1 MQTDSVAPLA
11 HRSPQ
16 SPASEE
22 MPDVETSSDDYA
34 RRFQGAAGR
43 YLLSIQAEAIAR
55 ALQGLPPGNALDVGG
70 AHGQLLD
77 LLRSLG
83 WQVTVHGTSAE
94 CETNLRRRHFG
105 SPFIRGPLHA
115 LPAADRSFDL
125 VVAVRLLPHVTQW
138 SQLIAEMCRVS
149 RRTVLFDYP
158 SKGGLNALTPLLFGV
173 KKSIEGNTRDYRS
186 FSRRELST
194 ELHRHGFGVERQ
206 VKQFFLPMVVHR
218 VGRAALPLRATEQL
232 CRFSGLTALAG
243 SPVILRAGRAA
254 ASGGTR

>member
-1 MQTDSVAPLA
+1 M
-11 HRSPQ
+11 
-16 SPASEE
+16 SEE

-34 RRFQGAAGR
+34 RRFQGSAGR
-43 YLLSIQAEAIAR
+43 YLLSIQADAVAR
-55 ALQGLPPGNALDVGG
+55 ALQGVPPGNALDVGG
-70 AHGQLLD
+70 AHGQLVEV
-77 LLRSLG
+77 LRALG

-94 CETNLRRRHFG
+94 CEANLRRRHFG
-105 SPFIRGPLHA
+105 CTFLRGPLHA

-125 VVAVRLLPHVTQW
+125 VVAVRLLPHVTHW
-138 SQLIAEMCRVS
+138 SQLVGEMCRVS

-186 FSRRELST
+186 FSRHELDV
-194 ELHRHGFGVERQ
+194 ELQRHSFEIERQ

-218 VGRAALPLRATEQL
+218 VGRAALPLRAAEQV

-254 ASGGTR
+254 ASGAKR